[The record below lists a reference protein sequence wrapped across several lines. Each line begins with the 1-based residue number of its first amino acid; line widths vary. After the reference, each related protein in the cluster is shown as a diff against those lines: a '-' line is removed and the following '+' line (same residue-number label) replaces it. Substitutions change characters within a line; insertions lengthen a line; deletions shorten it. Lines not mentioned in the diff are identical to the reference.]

1 METSN
6 KIVNPGRNIWEA
18 IPSIPSRIENG
29 KLQRAHSPRE
39 SHEIMPEKKDRADT
53 VQLLIDSN
61 ATRLEQL
68 VPIRYGRM
76 LASSFAFLRGSAL
89 VMAQDLSK
97 VPGSGVFVQCCG
109 DCHLMNFGGYAT
121 PERNQVFDINDFDE
135 TLPAPFE
142 WDIKRLA
149 ASIVVAGRYKQFTD
163 RENKKAAFA
172 AVMSY
177 ANKIREMSMM
187 RQLEVWYN
195 RIDEQAIIDLFIK
208 DKTLVKRVKTIGEK
222 AKQRTHEFVFPK
234 ISELKDGK
242 RRILDDPPL
251 IFHLADTTERIESG
265 AGFFQ
270 EYFQSLSDDKKN
282 VAGPLSA

>member
-6 KIVNPGRNIWEA
+6 KIIYPGRNISEA
-18 IPSIPSRIENG
+18 IPSIQSRIEAG
-29 KLQRAHSPRE
+29 KQQRIHSPRE
-39 SHEIMPEKKDRADT
+39 SHDSMPEKKDRADPIR
-53 VQLLIDSN
+53 LIIDSN
-61 ATRLEQL
+61 ETRMEQL

-89 VMAQDLSK
+89 VMAEDLSN

-177 ANKIREMSMM
+177 TNRIREMSMM
-187 RQLEVWYN
+187 RQLEIWYN
-195 RIDEQAIIDLFIK
+195 RIDEQSIIDLFIK
-208 DKTLVKRVKTIGEK
+208 DKELVKRVKTIGEK

-234 ISELKDGK
+234 ISELIDGK

-251 IFHLADTTERIESG
+251 IFHLADTKERIQTGIE
-265 AGFFQ
+265 FFR
-270 EYFQSLSDDKKN
+270 
-282 VAGPLSA
+282 